1 MKKDNVI
8 FNAELIET
16 LWFVKI
22 DLPWKNT
29 NRMYFSFVCCGFFLP
44 KCTGVVRNK
53 INVIIF
59 NGELGL
65 KKCNLFWK
73 ETIDCRS
80 RSFLRRL

>member
-44 KCTGVVRNK
+44 KCTGVK
-53 INVIIF
+53 INV
-59 NGELGL
+59 
-65 KKCNLFWK
+65 KK
-73 ETIDCRS
+73 
-80 RSFLRRL
+80 